1 MGMCVI
7 ALIDLSSLG
16 GILWNALQVIV
27 ALGFVIFVHELGHFA
42 VAKAC
47 GVKCPKFYVGFDVPL
62 GRMINKLFGR
72 EGDRVFGI
80 PIPRT
85 IGPRVQIGETEYGI
99 GIVPLGGYV
108 RMLGQDDDP
117 ANIEQQLKES
127 EVSGNAVDFKEVAG
141 PDGKVYRID
150 RRSYMAKSV
159 PQRMAIISA
168 GVTMNIIFAFIFAVI
183 AYKIG
188 VPYNPSIVSQTG
200 PGSPAWQAGIRPGD
214 EVVKIADV
222 EQPSYDD
229 LRGSV
234 MLGDLEN
241 GIPFQIRRGSE
252 TLELQL
258 FPRQGSGLPRVGI
271 AAPASLRLPPK
282 LAEDS
287 LSDVN
292 STPPLAAGDE
302 IVAVDGTPVSTFAEF
317 TSILVRSPEKP
328 LQVRVR
334 RNAKPPENDPYG
346 ALEGG
351 ELVDVVI
358 NPRPMKHLGLVMEM
372 GEVTAVQEHSPAASK
387 LKPGDEIE
395 AVTLSGADGDGETAD
410 SFDPMTL
417 PDDLRRMAESGG
429 DVKLSVREF
438 NTANGKL
445 RDAEPLEL
453 PLRRVEWL
461 EGALGGSPNDPVV
474 VTALGVAYSVSS
486 NVVRVEPGSPAARAG
501 LEPGDVVTKAEF
513 IYPAGYDEALKLETL
528 QFSSDPELRRAN
540 WPAFM
545 AALQTLPS
553 EAAIALTYTRDKKSK
568 TVALTPVAS
577 TDYFLPERGIPFMLI
592 DRIRTAKTWSEAV
605 DRGWNETVGALGMVY
620 RFLGKLGSQVPITG
634 LGGPVTIFKAAG
646 ATAAEGPGKLLVFL
660 TMLSAN
666 LAVINFLPIPL
677 LDGGHMVFLLWEG
690 IRGKPAGEKFVMT
703 MHTAG
708 LVFLITLMLFVLSL
722 DFGLIPR
729 NL

>member
-1 MGMCVI
+1 MDMCVI
-7 ALIDLSSLG
+7 AALDLTSLG
-16 GILWNALQVIV
+16 STLWVILQVIV
-27 ALGFVIFVHELGHFA
+27 GLGFVIFVHELGHFA

-99 GIVPLGGYV
+99 GILPLGGYV

-117 ANIEQQLKES
+117 ANVEQQLKES
-127 EVSGNAVDFKEVAG
+127 EVAGNAVDAKEVLG

-252 TLELQL
+252 TLDLQL

-271 AAPASLRLPPK
+271 GQPASLRLPSE
-282 LAEDS
+282 L
-287 LSDVN
+287 
-292 STPPLAAGDE
+292 PPRLLEFVKSSAPLMAGDE
-302 IVAVDGTPVSTFAEF
+302 IVAVDGEAVTSYAEYSAVL
-317 TSILVRSPEKP
+317 TRAPEKP
-328 LQVRVR
+328 VVIRVR
-334 RNAKPPENDPYG
+334 RGGKPPADDAFGP
-346 ALEGG
+346 LSGG
-351 ELVDVVI
+351 EMVDITV
-358 NPRPMKHLGLVMEM
+358 NPRPVKALGLVMEM
-372 GEVTAVQEHSPAASK
+372 GPVTAVQVDSPAAGK
-387 LKPGDEIE
+387 IKPGDQIE
-395 AVTLSGADGDGETAD
+395 ALAKAGEDGELA
-410 SFDPMTL
+410 FDPVTL
-417 PDDLRRMAESGG
+417 PDDLRRMAEDGG
-429 DVKLSVREF
+429 DVELTLRRKS
-438 NTANGKL
+438 TADGKL
-445 RDAEPLEL
+445 QDAESLSL
-453 PLRRVEWL
+453 PLRRVEWA
-461 EGALGGSPNDPVV
+461 EGSLGGNENDPIVT
-474 VTALGVAYSVSS
+474 TALGVAYAVSS
-486 NVVRVEPGSPAARAG
+486 VVDRVEPGSPAEKAG
-501 LEPGDVVTKAEF
+501 LKSGDVVTNAEF
-513 IYPAGYDEALKLETL
+513 VYPEDFDDDLKL
-528 QFSSDPELRRAN
+528 DPVVFRNDEGEPQPN
-540 WPAFM
+540 WPALV
-545 AALQTLPS
+545 ASLQLLPES
-553 EAAIALTYTRDKKSK
+553 AQVKLTYHRGKEEQT
-568 TVALTPVAS
+568 AMLTPAAS
-577 TDYFLPERGIPFMLI
+577 TTYFTAEHGLYMFVFDPIK
-592 DRIRTAKTWSEAV
+592 RIRIAKNWSEAV